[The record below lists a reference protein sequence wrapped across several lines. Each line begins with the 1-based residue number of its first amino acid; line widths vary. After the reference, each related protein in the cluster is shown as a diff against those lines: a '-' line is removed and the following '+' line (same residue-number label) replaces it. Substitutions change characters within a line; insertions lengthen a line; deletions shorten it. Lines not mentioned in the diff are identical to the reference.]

1 VDESA
6 EQVRRAAPASADRGT
21 RRRPEAVA
29 VSSRAYWSAPGQYDD
44 GPSSDIPAMLDRLA
58 KSALPRRVDDG
69 DAAAADEKAKA
80 A

>member
-1 VDESA
+1 
-6 EQVRRAAPASADRGT
+6 
-21 RRRPEAVA
+21 
-29 VSSRAYWSAPGQYDD
+29 
-44 GPSSDIPAMLDRLA
+44 MLDRLA